1 MTMAGLYISL
11 SRRAKSGG
19 FFGSMRMFVAMPRS
33 LAVRLV
39 IVAVV
44 VIAALVALSRIDP
57 TRSTTRVV
65 KPVAD
70 NALAH

>member
-1 MTMAGLYISL
+1 
-11 SRRAKSGG
+11 
-19 FFGSMRMFVAMPRS
+19 MPRS

-57 TRSTTRVV
+57 TRSTARVE

-70 NALAH
+70 NALAR